1 MDVSQNQDP
10 SFHHPLGLSQH
21 SWLEPWGFLGWLC
34 SKVPSCDRIQ
44 NHGEIVSRQRVV
56 GTSFDQNVF
65 TDPCGPRA
73 GQTSPFGLN
82 ICVHILDGCW
92 HHPCWPSSSINN
104 FRDVLQKKVCCTFF
118 AANNNVFILLLK
130 RCF

>member
-1 MDVSQNQDP
+1 M
-10 SFHHPLGLSQH
+10 
-21 SWLEPWGFLGWLC
+21 GFLGWPC

-118 AANNNVFILLLK
+118 LHQIIMFFILLLN
-130 RCF
+130 RCFKNIILSPCLLFKNVIEGFSSHEV